1 MLGRERAETSAEPE
15 PELALVAG
23 AQSSVT
29 LALTPAFLTGTV
41 QLLLGCCLL
50 PSARVF
56 IPATRSEQGKTRQT
70 DTDIQRSLVTRVIT
84 IPLALVNTVTPTRG
98 QGTRMSA
105 RQVCHRDKGTRQ
117 CSLL

>member
-70 DTDIQRSLVTRVIT
+70 DTDIQRPLVTRVII
-84 IPLALVNTVTPTRG
+84 IPLALVNTVCDNNTRTGDKDVCQTGLSQG
-98 QGTRMSA
+98 QG
-105 RQVCHRDKGTRQ
+105 DKAV
-117 CSLL
+117 